1 MTIGKLAEESG
12 VPASTIRYWERI
24 RVLPQPARVNG
35 RRRYPPEAVY
45 RLAVLR
51 LAQACGFHLP
61 EMRQLLHG
69 FAEGIAPSSRWQELA
84 RRKQGELD
92 SRMAQLL
99 AMRRLLDRV
108 VQCRCPDL
116 TECGRRFA
124 AADGAGGSPARVR
137 VPRSGTRRALVGSES
152 E

>member
-35 RRRYPPEAVY
+35 RRRYPPEAIHG
-45 RLAVLR
+45 LAVLR

-61 EMRQLLHG
+61 DMRQLLHG
-69 FAEGIAPSSRWQELA
+69 FAEGVAPSGRWQELA
-84 RRKQGELD
+84 RRKQAELD
-92 SRMAQLL
+92 GQMAQLI

-108 VQCRCPDL
+108 VQCECPDL

-124 AADGAGGSPARVR
+124 AGAGGSPARAR
-137 VPRSGTRRALVGSES
+137 HRGTRRALPGSRS

>member
-35 RRRYPPEAVY
+35 RRRYPPDAVD

-61 EMRQLLHG
+61 EMRRLLHG
-69 FAEGIAPSSRWQELA
+69 FGADVAPSGRWQELA
-84 RRKQGELD
+84 RRKKAELD
-92 SRMAQLL
+92 GRIEQLIE
-99 AMRRLLDRV
+99 MRRLLDRV

-116 TECGRRFA
+116 TDCGRRFA
-124 AADGAGGSPARVR
+124 ARGS
-137 VPRSGTRRALVGSES
+137 G
-152 E
+152 